1 MNIGAIHGLRPDKG
15 LVWEW
20 GHSDS
25 MSAVEDCEKPQVQR
39 SESGTTTQ
47 FVAAVL
53 LQLKISRVC
62 SEWTIYKLDS
72 ALSAYVL
79 RPYSYR

>member
-1 MNIGAIHGLRPDKG
+1 MTVCQQWKTVKNYKCNVANT
-15 LVWEW
+15 
-20 GHSDS
+20 
-25 MSAVEDCEKPQVQR
+25 
-39 SESGTTTQ
+39 GTTTQ

-53 LQLKISRVC
+53 LQLKISRVYP
-62 SEWTIYKLDS
+62 EWTIYTLDS